1 MPSDCPVWSCYVLS
15 RGHHS
20 VSGCCCSRCFSGI
33 PVWLHS
39 HCRLSRRSPCC
50 SGRDSL
56 PLACRGCYGLR
67 AVLDA
72 SALGP
77 CSPLLLNL
85 PSSSLLSS
93 CLQSVHSVAC
103 SAGRAAGLSPFCFS
117 LFLLGPAWPDCP
129 TASLCSFS
137 PRVLGWTVP
146 SVRSLLTAVR
156 SSGSRLFCACWG
168 APVHVIFSSITFVIS
183 WGALRCCRTRH
194 FLYCAARISHSSRG
208 RPCPALCRALSFP
221 FSDRTVGQP
230 HGVIFWCLS
239 LLHAQQSVFLSS
251 IEFNQNIIVGEVH

>member
-1 MPSDCPVWSCYVLS
+1 MPQAVSRDVSLVGTPTLDAQRSVGPVPARSGLSGLVTPSDCPVWSCYVLS

-39 HCRLSRRSPCC
+39 RCRLSRRSPCC
-50 SGRDSL
+50 SDRDSL

-103 SAGRAAGLSPFCFS
+103 SAGRAAGLSLSVSLCFFWVRHGLTVPRPHS
-117 LFLLGPAWPDCP
+117 ALFLLV
-129 TASLCSFS
+129 FS
-137 PRVLGWTVP
+137 GGLSP
-146 SVRSLLTAVR
+146 
-156 SSGSRLFCACWG
+156 LFA
-168 APVHVIFSSITFVIS
+168 
-183 WGALRCCRTRH
+183 RC
-194 FLYCAARISHSSRG
+194 
-208 RPCPALCRALSFP
+208 
-221 FSDRTVGQP
+221 
-230 HGVIFWCLS
+230 
-239 LLHAQQSVFLSS
+239 
-251 IEFNQNIIVGEVH
+251 